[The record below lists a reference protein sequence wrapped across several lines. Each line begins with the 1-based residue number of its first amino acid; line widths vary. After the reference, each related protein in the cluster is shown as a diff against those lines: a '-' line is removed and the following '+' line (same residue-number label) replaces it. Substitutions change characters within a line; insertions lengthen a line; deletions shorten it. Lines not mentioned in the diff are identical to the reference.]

1 MCLPAFQYSSQSL
14 CFLPWCCASKRSGPA
29 AHFLLTDTQTHTQ
42 RVPPSLP
49 TQEPLPS
56 WPCSQGNTHQ
66 LHLGT
71 QPFQDP
77 VGSLRLLLQVGKGRG
92 RKKKS
97 YLCHS
102 VTSSSSLFQL
112 SLLLKP
118 LLKPPQSHHK
128 SHPCLRGAAK
138 AQLSLWTCSK
148 IPWVK
153 KGSATRLIMTLEQLS
168 CAQGMTQS
176 PDPSG
181 CQAGGLCPVPLHG
194 CPARRRRRR
203 RMRAGKPAR
212 TQR

>member
-49 TQEPLPS
+49 TQELLPS

-92 RKKKS
+92 RKKKKVICAIRLQAAA
-97 YLCHS
+97 LCF
-102 VTSSSSLFQL
+102 SSPFCLNHFSNLHRAITNPIPASEGLQRLSSA
-112 SLLLKP
+112 SGP
-118 LLKPPQSHHK
+118 
-128 SHPCLRGAAK
+128 AAK
-138 AQLSLWTCSK
+138 
-148 IPWVK
+148 
-153 KGSATRLIMTLEQLS
+153 
-168 CAQGMTQS
+168 S
-176 PDPSG
+176 PG
-181 CQAGGLCPVPLHG
+181 
-194 CPARRRRRR
+194 
-203 RMRAGKPAR
+203 
-212 TQR
+212 